1 MSLLTDQ
8 LRRGVVS
15 ARQLTRTLEI
25 SPATL
30 MRWIRAEGGS
40 VVALGRGRATRYGL
54 RREIEGLEPDLPI
67 LRIDTSGTPRA
78 VGQLVA
84 LAAEETAW
92 KPGGIVFKGLP
103 PEIADMQPSGF
114 MGRAFPHQHADLSL
128 PLRIQDWSKDH
139 VLVALAR
146 RGDDLPGNLILG
158 RESIDRWFAR
168 RPIPVT
174 RGDYQTLASA
184 AISGEPPGSSAGGER
199 PKFGAYV
206 DGHYLLVKFA
216 AGDDPATR
224 RWKDLLNLEALALET
239 LRKGGVPA
247 VDATIFETP
256 THTFLEV
263 PRFDRVE
270 ERGRRAVMSLAAA
283 YRDASVTWARAAS
296 GLEAQGLLSHED
308 ARYLRLYDAFARLI
322 ANGERHHDNVCLFP
336 DDEDAVVRAR
346 YRLAPAFDQLPTLYA
361 PASDGSLP
369 ERTFVPPTPSADTW
383 EVWDEAASLA
393 RKYWDEARRHDKLS
407 REMKGIARRH
417 LDAQKGSV

>member
-8 LRRGVVS
+8 LRGGVVPAS
-15 ARQLTRTLEI
+15 QLTRTLEI

-30 MRWIRAEGGS
+30 MRWIRAEGES

-54 RREIEGLEPDLPI
+54 RREIKGLEPDLPI

-78 VGQLVA
+78 VGQLIA

-92 KPGGIVFKGLP
+92 KPAGIVFKGLP
-103 PEIADMQPSGF
+103 PECADMQPSGF
-114 MGRAFPHQHADLSL
+114 MGRSFPHQHADLFL
-128 PLRIQDWSKDH
+128 PPRIQDWWNDH

-158 RESIDRWFAR
+158 SESIDRWFATH
-168 RPIPVT
+168 PISVT
-174 RGDYQTLASA
+174 RDDYTRLASA
-184 AISGEPPGSSAGGER
+184 AIAGEPPGSSAGGER

-206 DGHYLLVKFA
+206 DRRYLLVKFA

-224 RWKDLLNLEALALET
+224 RWKDLLHLEALALET
-239 LRKGGVPA
+239 LREGGVPA

-263 PRFDRVE
+263 PRFDRVG
-270 ERGRRAVMSLAAA
+270 ERGRRAVMSLDAA
-283 YRDASVTWARAAS
+283 YQDPSVTWARAALD
-296 GLEAQGLLSHED
+296 LEAQGLLPQED
-308 ARYLRLYDAFARLI
+308 ARSLRLYDAFARLI
-322 ANGERHHDNVCLFP
+322 ANGDRHHHNVCLFP
-336 DDEDAVVRAR
+336 DDEDSGVPER

-369 ERTFVPPTPSADTW
+369 ERTFAPPTPSADTW
-383 EVWDEAASLA
+383 EVWDEASTLA
-393 RKYWDEARRHDKLS
+393 LRFWEGARGHGKLS
-407 REMKGIARRH
+407 REMKGIARRD
-417 LDAQKGSV
+417 LDALKRS